1 MIPDPLYRET
11 IDTRQQPSADYD
23 RGQRY
28 QPPPEEYQVSSA
40 PAVGSPSNRRES
52 YVESPYGYQVRAD
65 IV

>member
-1 MIPDPLYRET
+1 MIADPLYRET
-11 IDTRQQPSADYD
+11 VDNRQHSSADYN

-65 IV
+65 IL